1 MKLAPRSAFLLL
13 LSLNSCSWWNRE
25 SGNAIKVS
33 GNVELTEVNIA
44 FKVPGKLVEL
54 PIEEGMPVQKG
65 MLLGRLDQ
73 VQLHKQRDR
82 DTAGLEVAQTQLTQ
96 LQTAIEYQ
104 KSSLAAELELREA
117 ELRQSQARLDELL
130 AGSRKQE
137 IEQATAAVAEA
148 RAQNVQ
154 AQKDWERAQV
164 LYQNDD
170 ITASQH
176 DQYRARLDATS
187 AALKQSEDRL
197 ALVVEG
203 PRKEQI
209 ESARAQVERGR
220 AALKLAEATRL
231 DIKRREQELE
241 TRRAEIARARAQIAI
256 IDAQLD
262 DAIVRSPIDGVVL
275 VKSAEVGEIIAPG
288 TIIAT
293 VGDLDRPWVRAYI
306 NETEIGRV
314 KLEQKAKVTCDSCA
328 GKTYWGRVS
337 FISSE
342 AEFTPKQIQTTE
354 ERVKLVYR
362 IKINL
367 PNPEHIFKSNMPADA
382 EIQLENPTR

>member
-54 PIEEGMPVQKG
+54 PIEEGIPVQKG

-342 AEFTPKQIQTTE
+342 AEFTPKQIQTSE

-362 IKINL
+362 IKIDL
-367 PNPEHIFKSNMPADA
+367 PNPEHVFKSNMPADA
-382 EIQLENPTR
+382 EIQLENPAR

>member
-1 MKLAPRSAFLLL
+1 MKPIPRSAFLLL
-13 LSLNSCSWWNRE
+13 LSLNSCSWWNGE
-25 SGNAIKVS
+25 PGNAIRVS

-54 PIEEGMPVQKG
+54 PIEEGMPVRKG

-82 DTAGLEVAQTQLTQ
+82 ETAGFEIAQTQLAQ

-104 KSSLAAELELREA
+104 KSSLAAELQLREA

-130 AGSRKQE
+130 AGSRRQE

-154 AQKDWERAQV
+154 AQKDWERAQE
-164 LYQNDD
+164 LFRNDD

-176 DQYRARLDATS
+176 DQYKARLDATT
-187 AALKQSEDRL
+187 AALKQAEDRL
-197 ALVVEG
+197 SLVVEG
-203 PRKEQI
+203 PRREQI
-209 ESARAQVERGR
+209 ESARAQVERSR

-231 DIKRREQELE
+231 EIKRREQELE
-241 TRRAEIARARAQIAI
+241 TRRAEIARARAQIAV
-256 IDAQLD
+256 IDAQID
-262 DAIVRSPIDGVVL
+262 DTVVQSPIDGVVL
-275 VKSAEVGEIIAPG
+275 VKSAEIGEVIAPG
-288 TIIAT
+288 TIVAT
-293 VGDLDRPWVRAYI
+293 VGDIDRPWLRAYI
-306 NETEIGRV
+306 GETEIGRV
-314 KLEQKAKVTCDSCA
+314 KLDQKARVSCDSC
-328 GKTYWGRVS
+328 GGRTYWGRLS

-362 IKINL
+362 IKIDL
-367 PNPEHIFKSNMPADA
+367 PNPEHVFKSNMPADA
-382 EIQLENPTR
+382 EIQLETTAK

>member
-241 TRRAEIARARAQIAI
+241 TRRAEIARAHAQIAI

-362 IKINL
+362 IKIDL
-367 PNPEHIFKSNMPADA
+367 PNPEHVFKSNMPADA
-382 EIQLENPTR
+382 EIQLENPAR

>member
-1 MKLAPRSAFLLL
+1 MKLIPRFAFLLL

-25 SGNAIKVS
+25 PGNTIKVS

-44 FKVPGKLVEL
+44 FKVPGKLVEF
-54 PIEEGMPVQKG
+54 PVEEGMQARKG

-73 VQLHKQRDR
+73 VQLQRQR
-82 DTAGLEVAQTQLTQ
+82 ERETAGLEVAQTQLTQ

-104 KSSLAAELELREA
+104 KSSLSAELQVREA

-154 AQKDWERAQV
+154 AQRDWERAQE
-164 LYQNDD
+164 LFRNDD
-170 ITASQH
+170 ITAAQH
-176 DQYRARLDATS
+176 DQYRARLDATT
-187 AALKQSEDRL
+187 AALKQAQDRQ

-220 AALKLAEATRL
+220 AALKLAEAMRL

-241 TRRAEIARARAQIAI
+241 TRRAEIARARAQIAV
-256 IDAQLD
+256 IDAQID
-262 DAIVRSPIDGVVL
+262 DTVVQSPIDGVVL
-275 VKSAEVGEIIAPG
+275 VKSAEAGEIIAPG

-293 VGDLDRPWVRAYI
+293 VGDVDRPWLRAYI

-314 KLEQKAKVTCDSCA
+314 KLDQRARVSCDSCG

-362 IKINL
+362 IKIDL
-367 PNPEHIFKSNMPADA
+367 PNPEHVFKSNMPADA
-382 EIQLENPTR
+382 EIQLESTAR